1 MHCTRKV
8 LDDLIWVGADDRRLS
23 CFEGVYSVPD
33 GVSYN
38 SFLLLDEK
46 TVLFDTVD
54 KAVYQTFFENVEYA
68 LGARELDYLLISH
81 MEPDHAYTIGDL
93 IVRYPKVKI
102 ICNAKIQAMLGQFFH
117 VDFSDRLVLV
127 KEGDSFSCG
136 RHVLNFVNA
145 PMVHWPEVMMT
156 YDSTDG
162 ILFSADAFGLFGA
175 LNGRL
180 FADET
185 DFFTEHLDEA
195 RRYYTNIVGKYGP
208 QVQSVLKKAAK
219 LDIKYVCPLHGFVW
233 RSHFGDFLEKY
244 LLWSSYTPE
253 EQSVLI
259 AYASVYGHTEN
270 AANILAA
277 KLAEKG
283 VRVRM
288 HDTSVIP
295 ASNIVSDAF
304 RCSHLVFAA
313 TTYNAG
319 VFVTM
324 ENLLHDIAAHNLQN
338 RKVAII
344 ENGSWAPMSGK
355 AMREILAGLKKIE
368 YIGDGVTLKSALAEG
383 QDAELEALSEAIA
396 ADILPPPA
404 EAPVAA
410 AAAAPA
416 VLSPDAVD
424 PKAFNKF
431 SYGVEVLTTRVDGKD
446 YGCIINT
453 AGQVAAGD
461 VKKVTISVIKKNNTC
476 DMVMK
481 AGRFNISVLTEDAP
495 YSVFQHFGFQSGRDV
510 DKFADVPYDDRTANG
525 IRYIPTY
532 TNAVF
537 SCEVIEHYDLETQ
550 IRRTPRPSRR
560 NAGSARSAAT
570 CTRARR
576 CPTTS
581 PARCASTA
589 RRTSSTSSPT
599 ARPSRRAMSARSA
612 ATSSPAR
619 ASSRR
624 TTPAR
629 CASTRARIS
638 SLRNNNAFHPGRDR
652 LRSVPSFSQS
662 VGRCLVIFVQ
672 NDKIDSFLTGLSE
685 TCPAISTVFRREGID
700 NLRQFML

>member
-54 KAVYQTFFENVEYA
+54 KAVYQVFFENVEFA
-68 LGARELDYLLISH
+68 LGGRGLDYLVISH

-93 IVRYPKVKI
+93 IVRYPDVKI
-102 ICNAKIQAMLGQFFH
+102 ICNAKIQAMLGQFFRFDMEGR
-117 VDFSDRLVLV
+117 VMLV

-208 QVQSVLKKAAK
+208 QVQNVLKKAAK

-244 LLWSSYTPE
+244 LQWSSYTPE

-338 RKVAII
+338 RKVALI
-344 ENGSWAPMSGK
+344 ENGSWAPTSGK
-355 AMREILAGLKKIE
+355 VMREILAGLKKIE
-368 YIGDGVTLKSALAEG
+368 FIGEDVTLKSALAPG
-383 QDAELEALSEAIA
+383 QDAELETLAETIA
-396 ADILPPPA
+396 ADILPPPV
-404 EAPVAA
+404 EAVPA

-416 VLSPDAVD
+416 VFSPEAVD
-424 PKAFNKF
+424 SKAFNKF

-453 AGQVAAGD
+453 AGQVAAGEP
-461 VKKVTISVIKKNNTC
+461 KKITISVIKKNNTC

-481 AGRFNISVLTEDAP
+481 AGKFNISILTEDAP

-510 DKFADVPYDDRTANG
+510 DKFADAPYDDRMANG
-525 IRYIPTY
+525 IRYFPLY
-532 TNAVF
+532 TNAVL

-550 IRRTPRPSRR
+550 MLYIANVVEAKVLSNAPS
-560 NAGSARSAAT
+560 
-570 CTRARR
+570 CTYGYYHAHIK
-576 CPTTS
+576 PKKN
-581 PARCASTA
+581 PAPEQKEGWVCKVCGYVHEGAEL
-589 RRTSSTSSPT
+589 PDD
-599 ARPSRRAMSARSA
+599 
-612 ATSSPAR
+612 
-619 ASSRR
+619 
-624 TTPAR
+624 
-629 CASTRARIS
+629 
-638 SLRNNNAFHPGRDR
+638 F
-652 LRSVPSFSQS
+652 
-662 VGRCLVIFVQ
+662 
-672 NDKIDSFLTGLSE
+672 
-685 TCPAISTVFRREGID
+685 TCPLCKHGKEDFEHVVPDATPKQKGYVCKICGHFEPCEGELPADYTCPICKHTRED
-700 NLRQFML
+700 FESAEQ

>member
-8 LDDLIWVGADDRRLS
+8 LNDLIWVGADDRRLS
-23 CFEGVYSVPD
+23 CFEGVYSVPE

-38 SFLLLDEK
+38 SYLMLDEK

-54 KAVYQTFFENVEYA
+54 KAVYQTFFENVAYA
-68 LGARELDYLLISH
+68 LGDRTLDYLVISH

-93 IVRYPKVKI
+93 IVRYPNVKI
-102 ICNAKIQAMLGQFFH
+102 ICNAKIQTMLGQFFPL
-117 VDFSDRLVLV
+117 DLSDRIQLV
-127 KEGDSFSCG
+127 KEGDSFTAG
-136 RHVLNFVNA
+136 RHVLHFVNA

-208 QVQSVLKKAAK
+208 QVQAVLKKAAA

-253 EQSVLI
+253 DQSVLI

-277 KLAEKG
+277 KLSEKG

-338 RKVAII
+338 RKVALI

-355 AMREILAGLKKIE
+355 VMREIISGMKKIE
-368 YIGDGVTLKSALAEG
+368 YIGENITLKSALAPG
-383 QDAELEALSEAIA
+383 QEAQLDALADAIA
-396 ADILPPPA
+396 ADILP
-404 EAPVAA
+404 
-410 AAAAPA
+410 APA
-416 VLSPDAVD
+416 VQENASAPAAYSPEAVNT
-424 PKAFNKF
+424 KVFNKF

-510 DKFADVPYDDRTANG
+510 DKFADVSYEDRMANG
-525 IRYIPTY
+525 IRYIPQY
-532 TNAVF
+532 TNAVL
-537 SCEVIEHYDLETQ
+537 SCEIIEHYDLETQ
-550 IRRTPRPSRR
+550 VLYIANVVEAKVLSNAPSCTYGYYHAHIKPKK
-560 NAGSARSAAT
+560 NPAPEQKECWVCKVCGYVYEGSEL
-570 CTRARR
+570 
-576 CPTTS
+576 PDD
-581 PARCASTA
+581 
-589 RRTSSTSSPT
+589 
-599 ARPSRRAMSARSA
+599 
-612 ATSSPAR
+612 
-619 ASSRR
+619 
-624 TTPAR
+624 
-629 CASTRARIS
+629 
-638 SLRNNNAFHPGRDR
+638 F
-652 LRSVPSFSQS
+652 
-662 VGRCLVIFVQ
+662 
-672 NDKIDSFLTGLSE
+672 
-685 TCPAISTVFRREGID
+685 TCPLCKHGKEDFEHVVPDSKPKQKGYVCKICGHFEPCDGELPADYTCPLCKHTRED
-700 NLRQFML
+700 FEPAEQ

>member
-8 LDDLIWVGADDRRLS
+8 LSDLIWVGADDRRLS
-23 CFEGVYSVPD
+23 CFEGVYSVPE

-38 SFLLLDEK
+38 SYLLLDEK

-54 KAVYQTFFENVEYA
+54 KAVYQTFFENVEFA
-68 LGARELDYLLISH
+68 LGGRELDYLLISH

-93 IVRYPKVKI
+93 IVRYPNVKI
-102 ICNAKIQAMLGQFFH
+102 ICNAKIQAMLGQFFRF
-117 VDFSDRLVLV
+117 DLTGRLVIV
-127 KEGDSFSCG
+127 KEGDTFSCG

-156 YDSTDG
+156 FDSTDG

-355 AMREILAGLKKIE
+355 AMRDILAGLKKIE
-368 YIGDGVTLKSALAEG
+368 YIGEGVTLKSALAVG
-383 QDAELEALSEAIA
+383 QEAELEALAETLA

-404 EAPVAA
+404 EIPAA
-410 AAAAPA
+410 AASAVPA
-416 VLSPDAVD
+416 VFSPESVD
-424 PKAFNKF
+424 TKAFNKF
-431 SYGVEVLTTRVDGKD
+431 SYGVEVLTTRVDGRD

-453 AGQVAAGD
+453 AGQVAAGEP
-461 VKKVTISVIKKNNTC
+461 KKITISCIKKNHTC

-481 AGRFNISVLTEDAP
+481 AGRFNISILTEDAP

-510 DKFADVPYDDRTANG
+510 DKFADAPYDDRMSNG
-525 IRYIPTY
+525 IRYFPLY
-532 TNAVF
+532 TNAVL
-537 SCEVIEHYDLETQ
+537 SCEVIERYDLETQ
-550 IRRTPRPSRR
+550 MLFIANVVEAKVLSGAPSCTYGYYHAHIKPKKNPAPEQKECWVCKVCGYVHEGAEMPDDFSCPLCKHGKEDFEHVIPDSTPKQKGWVCKICGHFEPCE
-560 NAGSARSAAT
+560 GEL
-570 CTRARR
+570 
-576 CPTTS
+576 
-581 PARCASTA
+581 PA
-589 RRTSSTSSPT
+589 
-599 ARPSRRAMSARSA
+599 
-612 ATSSPAR
+612 
-619 ASSRR
+619 
-624 TTPAR
+624 
-629 CASTRARIS
+629 
-638 SLRNNNAFHPGRDR
+638 DY
-652 LRSVPSFSQS
+652 
-662 VGRCLVIFVQ
+662 
-672 NDKIDSFLTGLSE
+672 
-685 TCPAISTVFRREGID
+685 TCPICKHTRED
-700 NLRQFML
+700 FEPAEQ